1 MVDRHRR
8 CGGRIDSLYL
18 APAKRIRP
26 RVRNVLFIAWH
37 DVRHQLRQGST
48 LVWVFVMPPI
58 FFYFIGTITA
68 GAQSALAG
76 GVATPLVVEARLPG
90 FLKEQIDLR
99 LRDNDFKPDWRAEL
113 VPDADGRLPR
123 RVLTFSDNLSD
134 RILAGEQV
142 VAKYDTRASAL
153 SRSYESIRIQ
163 RSLYTALADI
173 VAADAQ
179 SDDPLSAQALAD
191 LNAQVRVWQLDV
203 SPAGQRQII
212 PSGFEQAI
220 PGILVMFTLLVLLTS
235 GSSSLVIERQQG
247 LLRRLASAPMSRTEV
262 VAGKWGGRIAL
273 AVLQIGS
280 ALVIGTL
287 VFKMHWGPD
296 IAMIFLV
303 LFAWAAFCASAGLLL
318 GSLANTEGQ
327 ASGLGV
333 LFANILAALGGCWW
347 PIEIT
352 PEWMQSLQMLIPTGW
367 TMDALHKLISFEAGA
382 VSAIPN
388 VVALLIGALLIAALA
403 INRFRYE

>member
-1 MVDRHRR
+1 
-8 CGGRIDSLYL
+8 
-18 APAKRIRP
+18 
-26 RVRNVLFIAWH
+26 
-37 DVRHQLRQGST
+37 
-48 LVWVFVMPPI
+48 MPPI

-76 GVATPLVVEARLPG
+76 GVATPLVVEASLPG

-99 LRDNDFKPDWRAEL
+99 LRDNDFKPDWRAKL

-296 IAMIFLV
+296 VAMIFLV

-382 VSAIPN
+382 ASAIPN
-388 VVALLIGALLIAALA
+388 VVALLIGTLLIAALA